1 MNGRGVCKPL
11 PGALGPSRAAKRGEA
26 FTLDGQGLKY
36 APVLLRVWLASR
48 QPRRSAKRRARFF
61 VTLEPLTFHFIG
73 RMFLFSQFRLQ

>member
-36 APVLLRVWLASR
+36 APVLLRVWLASS
-48 QPRRSAKRRARFF
+48 PAPEKCPAASA
-61 VTLEPLTFHFIG
+61 PL
-73 RMFLFSQFRLQ
+73 R

>member
-36 APVLLRVWLASR
+36 APGCFRGLRRFISS
-48 QPRRSAKRRARFF
+48 PRRLPRGERVFLFLLDS
-61 VTLEPLTFHFIG
+61 LTFH
-73 RMFLFSQFRLQ
+73 